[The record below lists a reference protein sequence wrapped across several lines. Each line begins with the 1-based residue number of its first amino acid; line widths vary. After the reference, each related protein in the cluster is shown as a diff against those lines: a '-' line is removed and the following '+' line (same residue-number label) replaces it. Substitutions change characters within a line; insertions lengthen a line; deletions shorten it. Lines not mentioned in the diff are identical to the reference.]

1 MKFNRIL
8 IILLAGA
15 TLLGSGSLN
24 AGGTN
29 YYSLYG
35 ARTLSLNGLYI
46 AGTDGLNSAFSNPAS
61 LSYLTGS
68 SLRLTVADLLEQ
80 QEFNSTKNGV
90 FNSYR
95 NDNFNL
101 GGGIYWNFAPGIT
114 AALAY
119 QPFVNYEV
127 DWPYTVFSTR
137 DSNAV
142 ILAFD
147 MTNRL
152 NISSIS
158 PSVGMSFGMLSLGLS
173 ANIYRVSQFLAF
185 PLQNNRPHGL
195 AGYQVEYDEN
205 AWAYGFTLGAMADF
219 SENLRLGLMI
229 RSSFKANMKGN
240 AKSNMF
246 AALDSA
252 ATDVNVASKLE
263 MPWVMGL
270 GAVYKISQSVSLNVD
285 MSYSL
290 WGSTQKTNNFTVENS
305 KWQNGLN
312 QTDSLLGVSPA
323 SFPLNLRNSLS
334 AGIGFEVSGS
344 EVMSYRFGYRFS
356 QTPNTAESYNIL
368 TPGVSQHWFSFGI
381 GYKDESYTV
390 DAAIAYSIGMSRE
403 INNGAFSPTSG
414 KYSSNNIVP
423 AVSINYAF

>member
-1 MKFNRIL
+1 MKLNRIL
-8 IILLAGA
+8 ILLITAV
-15 TLLGSGSLN
+15 TLLNGPLS

-35 ARTLSLNGLYI
+35 ARTLALNGLYI
-46 AGTDGLNSAFSNPAS
+46 AGIDGLNSTFSNPAS

-68 SLRLTVADLLEQ
+68 GLRLTVADLLEQ
-80 QEFNSTKNGV
+80 QEFNSTRNGL

-101 GGGIYWNFAPGIT
+101 GGGLYWNFAPGMT
-114 AALAY
+114 AAVAY

-152 NISSIS
+152 NVSAIS
-158 PSVGMSFGMLSLGLS
+158 PSFGISFGTISLGLS
-173 ANIYRVSQFLAF
+173 ANIYHVTQFLAF
-185 PLQNNRPHGL
+185 PLQNNRPQGL
-195 AGYQVEYDEN
+195 AGYQVEYDED
-205 AWAYGFTLGAMADF
+205 AWAYGFTLGAMADL
-219 SENLRLGLMI
+219 SENLRLGLMV
-229 RSSFKANMKGN
+229 RSAFKADLKGD

-246 AALDSA
+246 AALDS
-252 ATDVNVASKLE
+252 TETNVNVASKFE

-270 GAVYKISQSVSLNVD
+270 GAVYKLSQSVAMNID

-290 WGSTQKTNNFTVENS
+290 WGNTQKTTNFTTENRL
-305 KWQNGLN
+305 WQNGLN
-312 QTDSLLGVSPA
+312 QTDSLLGISPA
-323 SFPLNLRNSLS
+323 SIPMNLRNSFS
-334 AGIGFEVSGS
+334 AGLGFEITGS
-344 EVMSYRFGYRFS
+344 EEMSYRFGYRFS
-356 QTPNTAESYNIL
+356 QSPNTAESYTML

-381 GYKDESYTV
+381 EYRDENYTV
-390 DAAIAYSIGMSRE
+390 DAGIAYSAGVSRQV
-403 INNGAFSPTSG
+403 NNGAFSPTSG

>member
-8 IILLAGA
+8 IVLIAGVVLL
-15 TLLGSGSLN
+15 SGSLK

-29 YYSLYG
+29 YNSLYG
-35 ARTLSLNGLYI
+35 ARTLALNGLYI
-46 AGTDGLNSAFSNPAS
+46 AGIDGLNSTFSNPAS

-68 SLRLTVADLLEQ
+68 SIRLTVADLLEQ
-80 QEFNSTKNGV
+80 QEFNSTRNGL

-95 NDNFNL
+95 NDNFNI

-114 AALAY
+114 AAVAY

-147 MTNRL
+147 LTNRQKVDA
-152 NISSIS
+152 IS
-158 PSVGMSFGMLSLGLS
+158 PSVGVSFGTVSLGLS
-173 ANIYRVSQFLAF
+173 ANIYHVQQFLAF
-185 PLQNNRPHGL
+185 PLQNNRPQGL
-195 AGYQVEYDEN
+195 AGYQVEYDED
-205 AWAYGFTLGAMADF
+205 AWAYGFTIGAMADL
-219 SENLRLGLMI
+219 SENLRLGLMV
-229 RSSFKANMKGN
+229 RSAFKANLKGN

-252 ATDVNVASKLE
+252 ATDVNVASKFE
-263 MPWVMGL
+263 MPWIMGL
-270 GAVYKISQSVSLNVD
+270 GAVYKLSQSVAVNVD
-285 MSYSL
+285 LSYNL
-290 WGSTQKTNNFTVENS
+290 WGSTQKTTDFTTENQ

-312 QTDSLLGVSPA
+312 QTDSLLGISPA
-323 SFPLNLRNSLS
+323 SFPVNLRNSLS
-334 AGIGFEVSGS
+334 AGVGFEISGS
-344 EVMSYRFGYRFS
+344 EEMSYRFGYRFS
-356 QTPNTAESYNIL
+356 QSPNTAESYNML

-381 GYKDESYTV
+381 EYKDENYTV
-390 DAAIAYSIGMSRE
+390 DAGIAYSVGVSRE